1 MNVDEQMAVQAA
13 PTFDALPLSED
24 VRRALDEIGYTHPT
38 PVQLATYEP
47 AIAGRD
53 MIVQARTGTGK
64 TAAFAIPLADKLV
77 KNEPRVQALVLA
89 PTRELALQSTKELS
103 RIGRYRN
110 LRAAAV
116 YGGAPMGRQI
126 EELEAG
132 AQIVSGTPGR
142 VLDHL
147 RRGTLDASAL
157 KVLVLDEMDEMLS
170 MGFAREL
177 NAILELIP
185 DASRRQTMCFS
196 ATVDGEVRRHAER
209 HMRDPQVISLS
220 SDAVG
225 AESVSHFVYMVSGS
239 DRVGDLVQVLEVED
253 PESAIVFCNL
263 RSETEQ
269 VAGGLTQAGF
279 DADWLNGDLPQRDR
293 EKVMARTREGK
304 LRFLVATDVAA
315 RGIDISH
322 LTHVINYSF
331 PESPAVYVHRT
342 GRTGR
347 AGRTGSAISLASPQE
362 LGRLYYLRLEYKIF
376 PVERS
381 LPSKGELRTRKEAD
395 RVALLSEAFAAA
407 PQLADLALARR
418 LLTHP
423 DAERIVGGLLQTFFG
438 SQGDQV
444 DEQAAAA
451 RRSRGGPR
459 EDVRPSEADDEPI
472 AAAAPAARSRR
483 PREERRVRPERPR
496 RDDNDRG
503 RDRGDRER
511 ERSPRDA
518 TPVAQEPLRDARPHE
533 PRPHEPRQY
542 EARHHEV
549 RPHEVRPHEARE
561 PEATGDQPPRDEL
574 PRDDANAALNGIL
587 FLDVG
592 RRDGAR
598 VSEIARI
605 VREVGELRRAEVGR
619 IRMRDRHTFVEIPED
634 KLEHVVERLRG
645 HAFGDKTLSPERA
658 KVVR

>member
-1 MNVDEQMAVQAA
+1 MNAEDQMAAQAA

-38 PVQLATYEP
+38 PVQLATYAP
-47 AIAGRD
+47 AVAGRD
-53 MIVQARTGTGK
+53 VIVQARTGTGK
-64 TAAFAIPLADKLV
+64 TAAFAIPLADRIV
-77 KNEPRVQALVLA
+77 KDEPHVQALVLA

-126 EELEAG
+126 QELEAG

-185 DASRRQTMCFS
+185 DATRRQTMCFS

-209 HMRDPQVISLS
+209 HMRDPHMVSLS

-239 DRVGDLVQVLEVED
+239 DRAGDLVQVLEVED
-253 PESAIVFCNL
+253 PESAIIFCNL

-269 VAGGLTQAGF
+269 VAGALTAAGF

-293 EKVMARTREGK
+293 EKVMTATREGR

-362 LGRLYYLRLEYKIF
+362 LGRLYYLRLEFKIF

-395 RVALLSEAFAAA
+395 RVALLSEAFGVA
-407 PQLADLALARR
+407 PQLPELALARR

-423 DAERIVGGLLQTFFG
+423 DAERIVGGLLTTFFG
-438 SQGDQV
+438 SLGEQV

-451 RRSRGGPR
+451 RRTRGIRDEAR
-459 EDVRPSEADDEPI
+459 EGVRSSPDRDEDRDRGADEPVPPS
-472 AAAAPAARSRR
+472 ARPRRSREAT
-483 PREERRVRPERPR
+483 PRARPERPR
-496 RDDNDRG
+496 RDSEDRS
-503 RDRGDRER
+503 RDRSEPPRNAGAPAPHN
-511 ERSPRDA
+511 ERS
-518 TPVAQEPLRDARPHE
+518 VRPPADNADHE
-533 PRPHEPRQY
+533 PRDL
-542 EARHHEV
+542 
-549 RPHEVRPHEARE
+549 
-561 PEATGDQPPRDEL
+561 GG
-574 PRDDANAALNGIL
+574 RDDDGQRDAPRTDESAAPSGIL

-619 IRMRDRHTFVEIPED
+619 IRMRDRHTFVEIPDD

-658 KVVR
+658 KGDR